1 MTADARPMP
10 WRERAP
16 LIGLA
21 ALTLLCGFLY
31 AGVFRGEPA
40 GDDNTFHLAEIAH
53 LARCLAAGDLDWW
66 NPSANLGFASGYYYQ
81 VLPQLVP
88 AALAAATGGDPLFW
102 FQLAI
107 AAALVLAPAAT
118 YRGLRLVGASGW
130 QALGAATAVAV
141 CLSGSRWGH
150 GPDGTF
156 LVGLYTQTWA
166 LAAFPLAL
174 GAGVRWLD
182 DGRGLGAAAGWGIF
196 VGLCHPFAGVA
207 LGVGLGAGELVQSL
221 LARPG
226 AGRRG
231 ARLVGLGGLLIAG
244 SACAWLPVLI
254 DYDGFGGFPHRV
266 AGEAGPGPIALA
278 ADLVSGR
285 MLDLGRPPVLTWLVP
300 IGLVA
305 AVPARARLGGAAL
318 AYAALLAI
326 GPSLVTPDDLFPAVR
341 FFGALQI
348 VLAMIAG
355 AGAATVAERLWPRA
369 AASRRPRDARSALI
383 AVVVAVTMIA
393 VIPGAVT
400 IRSRVRVADDFPAIV
415 RGQLGELLPAIGA
428 AGPGRQQARGG
439 AEAHW
444 LNLLPFV
451 HTGRPA
457 LLQMGGAALQ
467 SSPNYVFLYELRGG
481 EHALRAARL
490 FDAPLVLSR
499 RDHAAAF
506 GGRALAGSADLVLLA
521 LPAPGLVSPVQ
532 VMGELPAGRRAARA
546 AALRWLA
553 SPLPDQDRVLAYH
566 GHGVAG
572 PPPAGRV
579 VGFERRPPGDGAD
592 ITATVAATATT
603 TVVVR
608 ESWHP
613 RWRATLDGRPL
624 PVRRV
629 TPDVMAVDVPAGT
642 HTVAWQFDRPWWV
655 IALWVLWPAAVLL
668 GRRVGSR
675 P

>member
-1 MTADARPMP
+1 VTADGRASR

-16 LIGLA
+16 LAGLA

-40 GDDNTFHLAEIAH
+40 GDDNTFHLAEITH

-88 AALAAATGGDPLFW
+88 AALAAGTGTDPLFW

-107 AAALVLAPAAT
+107 AAALVLAPAAA
-118 YRGLRLVGASGW
+118 YRGLRLVGGSGG
-130 QALGAATAVAV
+130 QALGAATAVAF
-141 CLSGSRWGH
+141 CLSASKWGH

-156 LVGLYTQTWA
+156 MVGLYTQTWA

-182 DGRGLGAAAGWGIF
+182 DGRGLGAAAGWGVF

-207 LGVGLGAGELVQSL
+207 LGVGLGAGELVHSL
-221 LARPG
+221 LARPD

-266 AGEAGPGPIALA
+266 PGEAGPGLAALA

-285 MLDLGRPPVLTWLVP
+285 ILDTGRPPVLTWLVP
-300 IGLVA
+300 VGLLA
-305 AVPARARLGGAAL
+305 TVPWRARLGGAAL

-355 AGAATVAERLWPRA
+355 AGAVAVGERLWARA
-369 AASRRPRDARSALI
+369 GASRRPRDARAAL
-383 AVVVAVTMIA
+383 AAAGVAVTLVA
-393 VIPGAVT
+393 VVPGAVT
-400 IRSRVRVADDFPAIV
+400 IRSRVRVADDFPAIA
-415 RGQLGELLPAIGA
+415 RDQLGELMPAIRA

-444 LNLLPFV
+444 LNLLPSV
-451 HTGRPA
+451 HAGRPA

-467 SSPNYVFLYELRGG
+467 SSPSYVFLHELRGG

-490 FDAPLVLSR
+490 FDAPLVLTR
-499 RDHAAAF
+499 REHAEAF
-506 GGRALAGSADLVLLA
+506 GGTELAASADLVLLA

-532 VMGELPAGRRAARA
+532 VMGELPPGRRAARA

-553 SPLPDQDRVLAYH
+553 SPLPEQDRVLAYH

-579 VGFERRPPGDGAD
+579 VAYQRRPPGAGPD
-592 ITATVAATATT
+592 ITATVEATATT
-603 TVVVR
+603 TIAVR

-629 TPDVMAVDVPAGT
+629 TPDAMAVDVPAGS
-642 HTVAWQFDRPWWV
+642 HAVAWQFDRPWWL
-655 IALWVLWPAAVLL
+655 IALWLLWPAAVLA
-668 GRRVGSR
+668 GRRAG
-675 P
+675 